1 MFDLLVEFFYNLQAD
16 LNTDYVYRS
25 CFVSA
30 FFGLL
35 FFSIFLFL
43 AIKNKDGRLMGFV
56 AAFLQIVGCMS
67 TTWLIVSF
75 NKAELYNVFYELTL
89 DEPDLEK
96 FFIDLMGLGVLKMA
110 FRTVPSAIA
119 SVLCTLGWLSAF
131 LYIIRIR
138 SGCSRRLSGV
148 SIVLHILRLILVS
161 PIPFFFAFRSGGN
174 TQALQQQYDLVFY
187 VVSLLPFLLILIS
200 NIFGNKDDP
209 EDEFENFHYGNF
221 GQETDVDND
230 NVVVT
235 VEGEEINK

>member
-30 FFGLL
+30 IFGLL

-43 AIKNKDGRLMGFV
+43 AIKNKDGRLMGV
-56 AAFLQIVGCMS
+56 VTAFLQIVGCMS

-89 DEPDLEK
+89 EEPDLTK
-96 FFIDLMGLGVLKMA
+96 FYIDLMGLGFLKMV
-110 FRTVPSAIA
+110 FHTVPSAIA

-174 TQALQQQYDLVFY
+174 TQALQQLYDLIFY
-187 VVSLLPFLLILIS
+187 AVSTLPFILIMIS
-200 NIFGNKDDP
+200 NLIGNKDDP
-209 EDEFENFHYGNF
+209 VDEFENFHFGNF
-221 GQETDVDND
+221 RQEPDVDND
-230 NVVVT
+230 NIVIT